1 MSDKNSTPAPATDFI
16 RNIISGDLDSGKH
29 QHIVTRFPP
38 EPNGHLHIGHAKS
51 ICLNFGIANE
61 LDGKCFMRFDDTNP
75 VKEDEEYVEGI
86 LRDVRWLGF
95 DWGESLTHASD
106 YFEQLYLFAE
116 ELIKKGKAYVESQN
130 ADEIR
135 ELRGTLTEPGK
146 NSPFR
151 ERSVENNLTL
161 FRKMRGGE
169 FEDGTHVLRAK
180 IDMASPNINLRDP
193 VLYRIRK
200 ISHQRTDDQ
209 WCIYPLYD
217 FTHGLSDALE
227 GVTHSLCTLEFEDHR
242 PLYEWILA
250 EVSAPCLPRQ
260 IEFSRLNLR
269 YTVLSKRRLI
279 QLVEEGHVNGWDD
292 PRMLTLSGLRRRG
305 YPPSAIRLF
314 CDRIGI
320 SKSENNIE
328 MSVLEDS
335 AREELDKTA
344 PRAMAVLR
352 PLKVVITNYPEDKT
366 EEFEPS
372 RHPKN
377 PDMGTRKVP
386 FSREIYIDHD
396 DFRIDPPAKYFRLAP
411 GKEVRLRFAYVIR
424 CEEVLYDSDGKVREL
439 HCTYDQATRS
449 GAKAEGRK
457 VKGIIHWVSIQHSVP
472 VEVRL
477 YDRLFVN
484 TSPGSDDPGG
494 NFLNDLNPDS
504 IETVTSCRVEPGLL
518 KAEPEDIY
526 QFERVGYFCV
536 DSKESRPEALVFN
549 RTVTLRDTWAK
560 LEQENSGQ
568 N

>member
-377 PDMGTRKVP
+377 PEMGTRKVP
-386 FSREIYIDHD
+386 FTREIYIDHD

-449 GAKAEGRK
+449 GTKAEGRK

>member
-1 MSDKNSTPAPATDFI
+1 MSDKNSTPSPATDFI

-38 EPNGHLHIGHAKS
+38 EPNGQLHIGHAKS
-51 ICLNFGIANE
+51 ICLNFGVANDF
-61 LDGKCFMRFDDTNP
+61 DGKCFMRFDDTNP
-75 VKEDEEYVEGI
+75 VKEDDEYVEGI

-95 DWGESLTHASD
+95 DWGERLTHASD

-116 ELIKKGKAYVESQN
+116 ELIQKGKAYVESQN

-151 ERSVENNLTL
+151 ERSVGDNLTL

-200 ISHQRTDDQ
+200 ISHQRTADQ

-314 CDRIGI
+314 CKRIGI

-328 MSVLEDS
+328 MSVLEDC

-344 PRAMAVLR
+344 PRAMAVLH

-366 EEFEPS
+366 EEFEPA

-386 FSREIYIDHD
+386 FSREIYIDQD
-396 DFRIDPPAKYFRLAP
+396 DFREDPPPKYFRLAP

-424 CEEVLYDSDGKVREL
+424 CEEVIYDSSGKVIEL

-484 TSPGSDDPGG
+484 PSPGSNDPNG

-518 KAEPEDIY
+518 KAKPEDIY

-536 DSKESRPEALVFN
+536 DSKESHPEALVFN

>member
-1 MSDKNSTPAPATDFI
+1 MSDKNSTPSPAIDFI

-38 EPNGHLHIGHAKS
+38 EPNGQLHIGHAKS
-51 ICLNFGIANE
+51 ICLNFGVANDF
-61 LDGKCFMRFDDTNP
+61 DGKCFMRFDDTNP
-75 VKEDEEYVEGI
+75 VKEDDEYVEGI

-95 DWGESLTHASD
+95 DWGERLTHASD

-116 ELIKKGKAYVESQN
+116 ELIQKGKAYVESQN

-200 ISHQRTDDQ
+200 ISHQRTADQ

-314 CDRIGI
+314 CKRIGI

-328 MSVLEDS
+328 MSVLEDC

-344 PRAMAVLR
+344 PRAMAVIH

-366 EEFEPS
+366 EEFEPA

-386 FSREIYIDHD
+386 FSREIYIDQD
-396 DFRIDPPAKYFRLAP
+396 DFREDPPPKYFRLAP

-424 CEEVLYDSDGKVREL
+424 CEEVIYDSSGKVIEL

-484 TSPGSDDPGG
+484 PSPGSDDLSG

-518 KAEPEDIY
+518 KAKPEDIY

-536 DSKESRPEALVFN
+536 DSKESHPEALVFN

>member
-16 RNIISGDLDSGKH
+16 RNIISADLDSGKH

-38 EPNGHLHIGHAKS
+38 EPNGQLHIGHAKS
-51 ICLNFGIANE
+51 ICLNFGVANDF
-61 LDGKCFMRFDDTNP
+61 DGKCFMRFDDTNP
-75 VKEDEEYVEGI
+75 VKEDDEYVEGI

-95 DWGESLTHASD
+95 DWGERLTHASD

-116 ELIKKGKAYVESQN
+116 ELIQKGKAYVESQN

-151 ERSVENNLTL
+151 ERSVGDNLTL

-200 ISHQRTDDQ
+200 ISHQRTADQ

-377 PDMGTRKVP
+377 PEMGTRKVP
-386 FSREIYIDHD
+386 FSSEIYIDHD

-424 CEEVLYDSDGKVREL
+424 CEEVIYDSDGKVREL

-484 TSPGSDDPGG
+484 RSPGSDDPGG

>member
-51 ICLNFGIANE
+51 ICLNFGVANDF
-61 LDGKCFMRFDDTNP
+61 DGKCFMRFDDTNP
-75 VKEDEEYVEGI
+75 VKEDDEYVEGI

-95 DWGESLTHASD
+95 DWGERLTHASD

-116 ELIKKGKAYVESQN
+116 ELIQKGKAYVESQN

-151 ERSVENNLTL
+151 ERSVGDNLTL

-200 ISHQRTDDQ
+200 ISHQRTADQ

-314 CDRIGI
+314 CKRIGI

-328 MSVLEDS
+328 MSVLEDC

-377 PDMGTRKVP
+377 PEMGTRKVP
-386 FSREIYIDHD
+386 FTREIYIDHD

-424 CEEVLYDSDGKVREL
+424 CEEVIYDSSGKVIEL

-484 TSPGSDDPGG
+484 PSPGSDDLSG

-518 KAEPEDIY
+518 KAKPEDIY